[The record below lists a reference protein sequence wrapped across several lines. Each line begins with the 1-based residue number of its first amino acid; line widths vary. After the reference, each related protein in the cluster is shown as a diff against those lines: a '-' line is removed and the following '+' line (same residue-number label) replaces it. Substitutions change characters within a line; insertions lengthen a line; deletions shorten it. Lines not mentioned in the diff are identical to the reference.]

1 MININSK
8 EVRSSIVKSQ
18 LPLRSAIVEILREK
32 NGEMLD
38 ADLLVALK
46 VRYGDKHFSN
56 NEINKNLLSLETQGL
71 IHVSILSKN
80 KKKIKQITEHDGY
93 MGVEED

>member
-1 MININSK
+1 M
-8 EVRSSIVKSQ
+8 KSQ
-18 LPLRSAIVEILREK
+18 LPLRSAIIEILREK
-32 NGEMLD
+32 DGEMLD
-38 ADLLVALK
+38 TDLITSLK

-56 NEINKNLLSLETQGL
+56 NEINNNLLSLETQGL

-80 KKKIKQITEHDGY
+80 KKRIKQITDHDMY